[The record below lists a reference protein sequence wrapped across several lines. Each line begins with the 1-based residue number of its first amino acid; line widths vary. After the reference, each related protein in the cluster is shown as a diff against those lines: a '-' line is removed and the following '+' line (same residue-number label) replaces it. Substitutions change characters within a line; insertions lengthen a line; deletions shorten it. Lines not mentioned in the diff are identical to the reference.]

1 MDDQNTQVE
10 TTETEEESLSLT
22 KEAAKSFALGAA
34 ITAGTVA
41 GFAAAGF
48 VMQKLS
54 ERKAAR
60 QAKKDAET
68 TPTEN

>member
-22 KEAAKSFALGAA
+22 KEAAKSFAIGAA
-34 ITAGTVA
+34 VAAGTVA
-41 GFAAAGF
+41 GFVAVGF
-48 VMQKLS
+48 VKQKLS
-54 ERKAAR
+54 ERKEAR

-68 TPTEN
+68 TPEQS